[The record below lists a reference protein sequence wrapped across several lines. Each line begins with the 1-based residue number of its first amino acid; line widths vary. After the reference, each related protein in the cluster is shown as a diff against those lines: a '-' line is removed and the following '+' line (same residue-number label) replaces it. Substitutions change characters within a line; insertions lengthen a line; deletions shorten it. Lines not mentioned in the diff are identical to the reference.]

1 MIKITFEEFL
11 ISALLKFNRLD
22 KFDIA
27 YLIKVLK
34 SNDIEVLKETKLDKL
49 RFYIE
54 TKDGYTMINESITL
68 KDEVDYSTS
77 LEKYLRIHEN

>member
-27 YLIKVLK
+27 YLIKILK

-49 RFYIE
+49 RFYIF
-54 TKDGYTMINESITL
+54 
-68 KDEVDYSTS
+68 
-77 LEKYLRIHEN
+77 RIWYRLCY